1 MLRPTLTAIFI
12 ALLSGCAHHAHHQRG
27 GEQAASLPTGHVHG
41 DPHHHRFTDP
51 AAMAASWDDPA
62 RDRWQDPAGLVAAM
76 EVTEGMT
83 VADVGTGT
91 GYLVPHLV
99 AAVGA
104 SGRVVA
110 QDLEPAM
117 LDWVRQRATTA
128 GWSIVSTVQ
137 ASAMD
142 PNLPAGSLDRAVMVN
157 VWHHIE
163 QRSDYAA
170 KLGAAKVWGCDFDPK
185 AVEVARDNLARNGT
199 PEVRMVVADVL
210 EWKSKLAYDIVAA
223 NIFHDILEAAFPQII
238 AAVKPGG
245 ALMVS
250 GILKSQADGCLA
262 VAARL
267 GIDWQRVVTRGKWVS
282 AIGRRPAQ

>member
-1 MLRPTLTAIFI
+1 MLRSTLTATII
-12 ALLSGCAHHAHHQRG
+12 ALLSGCAHHAHHQHG
-27 GEQAASLPTGHVHG
+27 GEQAASMPTGHVHG

-142 PNLPAGSLDRAVMVN
+142 PNLPAGSFDRAVMVN

-170 KLGAAKVWGCDFDPK
+170 KLGAALRTGGRLIIVEARPGAGGEGPPEHYRLEPAEVIAELEKAGLVASVLAWQNDRQY
-185 AVEVARDNLARNGT
+185 AVEARH
-199 PEVRMVVADVL
+199 
-210 EWKSKLAYDIVAA
+210 K
-223 NIFHDILEAAFPQII
+223 
-238 AAVKPGG
+238 
-245 ALMVS
+245 
-250 GILKSQADGCLA
+250 
-262 VAARL
+262 
-267 GIDWQRVVTRGKWVS
+267 
-282 AIGRRPAQ
+282 